1 MIKFQCN
8 INTIKN
14 NRNLRTIKFKL
25 FVTQYLSHMLYIR
38 QKLTNIELAK
48 NRKKLINRISML
60 TCYIKL
66 ERKFKYYIELAK
78 KNLLIN

>member
-25 FVTQYLSHMLYIR
+25 FVTQYLSHTLYIR
-38 QKLTNIELAK
+38 QKFT
-48 NRKKLINRISML
+48 NRISE
-60 TCYIKL
+60 K
-66 ERKFKYYIELAK
+66 
-78 KNLLIN
+78 